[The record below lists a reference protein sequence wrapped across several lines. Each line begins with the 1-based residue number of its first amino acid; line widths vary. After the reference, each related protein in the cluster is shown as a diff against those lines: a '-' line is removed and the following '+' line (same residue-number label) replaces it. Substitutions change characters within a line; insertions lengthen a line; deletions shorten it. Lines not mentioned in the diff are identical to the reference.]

1 MATHVETENGQGL
14 TTLVAGI
21 IQDGQELIR
30 QQLHLFQVE
39 LKNDLKRSTG
49 ASISLIVGGVLAVMG
64 GFLLFVMVALL
75 LHSLWPNA
83 ISLWGG
89 FGIVA
94 ALLLVAGAGFLFYGK
109 SQFDAFNPLPDKT
122 VEGLKE
128 NVQWKTKT

>member
-1 MATHVETENGQGL
+1 MTTDHVAEDGAGL

-21 IQDGQELIR
+21 ISDGQELIR

-39 LKNDLKRSTG
+39 LKNDLKRTSN
-49 ASISLIVGGVLAVMG
+49 ASIPIVVGGILAGMG
-64 GFLLFVMVALL
+64 AFLLLVMVALL
-75 LHSLWPNA
+75 LHAIWPA
-83 ISLWGG
+83 VISLWGG

-94 ALLLVAGAGFLFYGK
+94 AILLVGGGACLLYGK
-109 SQFDAFNPLPDKT
+109 KQFDAFNPLPDKT

>member
-1 MATHVETENGQGL
+1 MAVQVETETGPGITQ
-14 TTLVAGI
+14 LVSGI
-21 IQDGQELIR
+21 VHDGQELIR

-39 LKNDLKRSTG
+39 LKNDLKRTG
-49 ASISLIVGGVLAVMG
+49 NASASLVIGGILAAMG
-64 GFLLFVMVALL
+64 GFLLLVMVALL
-75 LHSLWPNA
+75 LHDLWPAA

-94 ALLLVAGAGFLFYGK
+94 AVLLVAGGAFLLAGK
-109 SQFDAFNPLPDKT
+109 KQFDAFNPLPDKT